1 MIDPESLE
9 TKTPK
14 KEEKENK
21 VTIDQHFE
29 HSAGKKPSTRSDAKK
44 SNITEQGALKGKKRK
59 ISEMTN
65 HTATDEGSGKLR
77 KLDQFF
83 KRKSQ

>member
-44 SNITEQGALKGKKRK
+44 SKVTE
-59 ISEMTN
+59 
-65 HTATDEGSGKLR
+65 
-77 KLDQFF
+77 
-83 KRKSQ
+83 